1 MAKKES
7 IIRVEPADENLTIYG
22 INKDIAK
29 KLVPG
34 MSDDELREIIKSMI
48 PEGNGS
54 TTCRA
59 AVYTQLLKYIKEE
72 IGSDEN

>member
-1 MAKKES
+1 MAKKER
-7 IIRVEPADENLTIYG
+7 IIRVEPVDENLTIYG

-48 PEGNGS
+48 PEGNGR

-59 AVYTQLLKYIKEE
+59 AAYTRLSKYIEE
-72 IGSDEN
+72 ICNGEN

>member
-1 MAKKES
+1 MVKKES
-7 IIRVEPADENLTIYG
+7 IIHVEPADENLTIYG
-22 INKDIAK
+22 VNGDIVK

-34 MSDDELREIIKSMI
+34 MSDVELREIIKRMI

-59 AVYTQLLKYIKEE
+59 AVYTRLSKYIKE